1 MQTQKQYTTPHESIE
16 IPIYDNANIVK
27 IHLTAHKQMVE
38 TDIYLEQLSGEHAT
52 MQLIQKG
59 EWDEN
64 ADLTR
69 RIVFTYVINNP
80 TQVKLF
86 NF

>member
-1 MQTQKQYTTPHESIE
+1 
-16 IPIYDNANIVK
+16 
-27 IHLTAHKQMVE
+27 MVE
-38 TDIYLEQLSGEHAT
+38 TDIYLEQISGEHAT

-64 ADLTR
+64 ADLSR

-80 TQVKLF
+80 TQVKLLERF
-86 NF
+86 KYFTKIDFCTKYKMFEN